1 MEWKVTA
8 FASEEQGNITFW
20 LESSQR
26 VTVGEYNE
34 MDFGIWPT
42 GVKEEGSHGK
52 WKLKLTL
59 RDGRDVIAEREFLY
73 NTLNEATTD
82 AEALTTYLQD
92 TTDSPGRL
100 PASVHTLIPT
110 VRIDP

>member
-8 FASEEQGNITFW
+8 FASEEHGNITFW

-26 VTVGEYNE
+26 VTVGEYDE

-42 GVKEEGSHGK
+42 RGEEDSHEK

-82 AEALTTYLQD
+82 AEALTTYLRD
-92 TTDSPGRL
+92 TTDSPGRR
-100 PASVHTLIPT
+100 PASVHTPIPT
-110 VRIDP
+110 VRIAP